1 MSTTGPDTAPT
12 HREIAQARQQMGQAL
27 FQLADRLAP
36 KKLIARVKE
45 KVKFK
50 ATVKFEELKEKVNPV
65 NLVKRKL
72 NGEPKAVIPARAV
85 ESGATRT
92 KELT

>member
-1 MSTTGPDTAPT
+1 MSTTVPDSAPS
-12 HREIAQARQQMGQAL
+12 HREITQARQQMGQAL
-27 FQLADRLAP
+27 FQIADRLAP

-45 KVKFK
+45 KAKVK
-50 ATVKFEELKEKVNPV
+50 ATVKYEELKEKVNPA

-72 NGEPKAVIPARAV
+72 NGEPKKVIPAQGYESAAARA
-85 ESGATRT
+85 